1 MQHPK
6 MGFAQKVV
14 FDWEPKNKKGLKAHS
29 KTFRGPLSTS
39 ATSL

>member
-1 MQHPK
+1 

-14 FDWEPKNKKGLKAHS
+14 FDWEPKKGLKAHS